1 MTTTRVLVIAGLV
14 FGTSLIASAAGA
26 QSTPTTPASARWAP
40 WLGCWQVSEESVQD
54 GAALLAELMG
64 TSSAPA
70 SARPA
75 ALVCVTLDGD
85 AGATMTTIV
94 NDKPLLTETIVAD
107 GARKPLTDPGCK
119 GWQKAEWSPLGA
131 RLYAQAEIAC
141 DEQPSRTVSGMAVM
155 VAGPMWLDI
164 QMIESDGRKSLR
176 VRRYRRSADQ
186 KHAGTI
192 APALRQTAA
201 MPLGGKLTLADI
213 KEASTRVAPEA
224 LQAAVMELGAGGY
237 ELNARRLLDLDAAGV
252 PDSVIDLMVAMSF
265 PKRFIVERSG
275 GGGGG
280 FSDFWGSSGYD
291 NIWPL
296 YSDPLFYTSYY
307 APFGYRYWGRYD
319 PYYFQGP
326 GFVVLNP
333 GGGTPGAIEPSGD
346 GRVVD
351 GRGYTR
357 IRRNE
362 PEVMTRGTD
371 GSMGAADSNRGSSAG
386 SSSSGNSGAS
396 PSGYSGGGSS
406 GSDRTAQPRPPGGR

>member
-1 MTTTRVLVIAGLV
+1 
-14 FGTSLIASAAGA
+14 
-26 QSTPTTPASARWAP
+26 
-40 WLGCWQVSEESVQD
+40 
-54 GAALLAELMG
+54 
-64 TSSAPA
+64 
-70 SARPA
+70 
-75 ALVCVTLDGD
+75 
-85 AGATMTTIV
+85 
-94 NDKPLLTETIVAD
+94 LTETIVAD
-107 GARKPLTDPGCK
+107 GAQKPLTDPGCK
-119 GWQKAEWSPLGA
+119 GWQKAEWSALGA
-131 RLYAQAEIAC
+131 RLYAQADITC
-141 DEQPSRTVSGMAVM
+141 GEQPFRTVSGMAVM

-176 VRRYRRSADQ
+176 VRRYRRAADQ

-213 KEASTRVAPEA
+213 KEASAKVAPEA

-237 ELNARRLLDLDAAGV
+237 DLNASRLLDLDAAGV

-265 PKRFIVERSG
+265 PKRFTVERSG

-280 FSDFWGSSGYD
+280 FSDFWGSSGYY
-291 NIWPL
+291 NTWPL
-296 YSDPLFYTSYY
+296 YSDPFLYTSYY
-307 APFGYRYWGRYD
+307 APFGYRYWGHYD
-319 PYYFQGP
+319 PYYFHGP

-333 GGGTPGAIEPSGD
+333 AGTPGAIEPSGN

-351 GRGYTR
+351 GHGYTR

-362 PEVMTRGTD
+362 PGVMTRGTD
-371 GSMGAADSNRGSSAG
+371 GSMGAAESNRGSSAG

-406 GSDRTAQPRPPGGR
+406 GSDRTAQPRPPGSR